1 MGHRG
6 TYWWNIAASAF
17 IFLTVQALIG
27 AMVEAIQEDKVL
39 LLIKLI
45 LFEAGI
51 GLVMCGLLYAGLKIA
66 RSSTIFVTPT
76 AQRAVP
82 GDIWRRLASSP
93 AAFREVITS
102 TRRSG

>member
-66 RSSTIFVTPT
+66 RS
-76 AQRAVP
+76 
-82 GDIWRRLASSP
+82 L
-93 AAFREVITS
+93 
-102 TRRSG
+102 RRSSSRPRPSGRSLVTSGGG